1 METAANITYI
11 IASAIYVLFIPGFLI
26 SLLFFDFKKIDLI
39 ERVALSFALSIS
51 VIPLLTFYLNL
62 LGVKITLESVI
73 LEVLWVSVAS
83 GFLYVGIHTLKR
95 KKYK

>member
-83 GFLYVGIHTLKR
+83 GFLYVGTHTLKR